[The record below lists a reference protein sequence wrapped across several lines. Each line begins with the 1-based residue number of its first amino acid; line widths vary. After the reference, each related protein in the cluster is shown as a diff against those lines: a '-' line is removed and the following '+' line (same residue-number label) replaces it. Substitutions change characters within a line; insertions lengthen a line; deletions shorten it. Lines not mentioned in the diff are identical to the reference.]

1 MRWIESYLTG
11 WIFDESVHYLLVVPE
26 GEGKCLRIN
35 CAILRFLAHVNYG
48 YSKLN
53 SKTRS
58 AGFGQRVKNTII
70 AMLSAFPDVGSSSV
84 R

>member
-1 MRWIESYLTG
+1 M
-11 WIFDESVHYLLVVPE
+11 DEVDRKLSNWMDIRRERTLLVVPE
-26 GEGKCLRIN
+26 GGGKCLRIN